1 MTVPLGTITATQF
14 LNLDATIW
22 GFELESQ
29 WAPIDNLQIML
40 NYAYLNT
47 ELDTGCCFVDTADPF
62 ATTPGAQPAAPAPGG
77 RVAQSVVG
85 NDLPLS
91 PENKVTLGA
100 NYRFELDAGTLT
112 FSGTAT
118 YIDPQSSTLFN
129 NPIYRTE
136 SFTTGDLR
144 ALWRDSDDRFTVIGF
159 VKNVTDEVGFGSST
173 ASPSGVSAVGARR
186 QVTLIFPRT
195 YGIEFQYRF

>member
-62 ATTPGAQPAAPAPGG
+62 ATTLRAQPAALAPGDVWPS
-77 RVAQSVVG
+77 RSW
-85 NDLPLS
+85 
-91 PENKVTLGA
+91 
-100 NYRFELDAGTLT
+100 
-112 FSGTAT
+112 AT
-118 YIDPQSSTLFN
+118 TC
-129 NPIYRTE
+129 RC
-136 SFTTGDLR
+136 
-144 ALWRDSDDRFTVIGF
+144 
-159 VKNVTDEVGFGSST
+159 
-173 ASPSGVSAVGARR
+173 RR
-186 QVTLIFPRT
+186 KTR
-195 YGIEFQYRF
+195 